1 MSESAACRDL
11 AADEVTHGRRP
22 GCEAHD
28 RRKDGQRSKQDGEP
42 AADIVRE
49 DWQRA
54 DQELRRLA
62 RSRAGLDFEEGR
74 WLLAAWRGGVHV
86 RLGYGS
92 FREYIERLFGYSARL
107 VQDRLRVAEALE
119 GLPVL
124 ARALQ
129 SGHACWSVLREL
141 TRVATRETEGE
152 WLAEAA
158 GKTVRAVEQL
168 VSGHGLGSRPGDA
181 PDEAARRHVL
191 RFEVSGEVL
200 ASVRVALAKIRR
212 DAGEPLDDD
221 AALLLMARAVLEG
234 PSDDGRSPYQIALTV
249 CEHCQRGAMQG
260 NGELVGVG
268 PEIVEM
274 AACDAQHVGRI
285 DVAGAHVGALREPAA
300 TGEQAD
306 ADTHVGTSAI
316 HGTAQ
321 LARAVQSIPPAI
333 RRLVLRR
340 DHGRCVVPG
349 CRHANHVDL
358 HHLETRSEGGQH
370 DPGNLVTLCGAHHRA
385 LHRGSLI
392 IEGRVSSGL
401 TFRHADGSPYGAPLS
416 PATADTSARAF
427 QALRRLGF
435 RDGEVRRAMNEAA
448 QLVSSSANVE
458 ALVRHCLRGLT
469 ERPALRK

>member
-11 AADEVTHGRRP
+11 AAEDNPRSSSRP
-22 GCEAHD
+22 GRVAGFVTQGWQPD
-28 RRKDGQRSKQDGEP
+28 IATKDML
-42 AADIVRE
+42 E

-54 DQELRRLA
+54 DRELRRLA
-62 RSRAGLDFEEGR
+62 RLRAGLDFEEGR

-107 VQDRLRVAEALE
+107 VQDKLRVAEALE

-124 ARALQ
+124 TRALE
-129 SGHACWSVLREL
+129 SGQACWSALREL
-141 TRVATRETEGE
+141 TRVATRETESE
-152 WLAEAA
+152 WLAAA
-158 GKTVRAVEQL
+158 GGRTVRDVEQL
-168 VSGHGLGSRPGDA
+168 VSGHVPGSHPGD
-181 PDEAARRHVL
+181 PRDEAARRHVL

-200 ASVRVALAKIRR
+200 ASVREALAKIRR

-268 PEIVEM
+268 PEVVEM
-274 AACDAQHVGRI
+274 AACDAQYLGRI
-285 DVAGAHVGALREPAA
+285 DGAGAHVGAHVETGA
-300 TGEQAD
+300 TAEQAD
-306 ADTHVGTSAI
+306 VDAHTGTSAT
-316 HGTAQ
+316 HE
-321 LARAVQSIPPAI
+321 LPRPPRAVQSIPPAI

-349 CRHANHVDL
+349 CRHAIHVDL
-358 HHLETRSEGGQH
+358 HHLETRAEGGQH
-370 DPGNLVTLCGAHHRA
+370 DPDNLITLCGAHHRA
-385 LHRGSLI
+385 LHRGSLL
-392 IEGRVSSGL
+392 IEGRVSRGL
-401 TFRHADGSPYGAPLS
+401 TFRHADGSAYGAPMS
-416 PATADTSARAF
+416 VARADTSTQAF
-427 QALRRLGF
+427 QALRGLGF
-435 RDGEVRRAMNEAA
+435 REGEVRRVMREAA
-448 QLVSSSANVE
+448 QVVSASAGVE

-469 ERPALRK
+469 ERRARPK